1 MEKTSIDIYD
11 IVEEARTPS
20 IKFRRKVNNDEL
32 DKLYEERKRI
42 NQEIEKVEKK
52 GYQIDAAL
60 VRSVIKRAPKF
71 LVGKWIVL
79 QSEHYFARVKNV
91 TLGEDAFKIVDGAV
105 KLEFDFACHDI
116 DLNKNREV
124 GRDKSDLELEISIV
138 DDSAKYWIR
147 LATPEEAKELQE
159 YMDKEN
165 GTHG

>member
-124 GRDKSDLELEISIV
+124 DRGKNDLKLDISIV
-138 DDSAKYWIR
+138 DDSPKYWFR

-165 GTHG
+165 TKHG

>member
-1 MEKTSIDIYD
+1 MEKPNIDIYD
-11 IVEEARTPS
+11 IVEAARTPS
-20 IKFRRKVNNDEL
+20 IKFRRKVNNDKL
-32 DKLYEERKRI
+32 DKLYKERTRI
-42 NQEIEKVEKK
+42 NQEIEAARGK
-52 GYQIDAAL
+52 GHQIDAAL
-60 VRSVIKRAPKF
+60 VRAVIMRATNI

-91 TLGEDAFKIVDGAV
+91 TLGEDAYKVVDSAV

-124 GRDKSDLELEISIV
+124 DRDKNDLKLDISIV
-138 DDSAKYWIR
+138 DDSPKYWFR

-165 GTHG
+165 AKHG

>member
-1 MEKTSIDIYD
+1 MKKTSTDIYD

-32 DKLYEERKRI
+32 DKLYKERTRI
-42 NQEIEKVEKK
+42 NQEIEAARGK
-52 GYQIDAAL
+52 GHQIDAAL
-60 VRSVIKRAPKF
+60 VRSVIKRATNI

-91 TLGEDAFKIVDGAV
+91 ALGEDAYKVVDGAV

-124 GRDKSDLELEISIV
+124 DRDKNDLKLDISIV
-138 DDSAKYWIR
+138 DDSPKYWIR

-165 GTHG
+165 AKHG

>member
-20 IKFRRKVNNDEL
+20 IKFRRKVNDDEL
-32 DKLYEERKRI
+32 DKLREERRRI

-60 VRSVIKRAPKF
+60 VRSVIKRAHKI

-91 TLGEDAFKIVDGAV
+91 TLGEDAFKVVDGAV

-138 DDSAKYWIR
+138 DDSPKYWIR

-165 GTHG
+165 GKHG

>member
-1 MEKTSIDIYD
+1 MEKPSIDIFD

-20 IKFRRKVNNDEL
+20 IKFRRKVNKDEIN
-32 DKLYEERKRI
+32 KLYKERARI
-42 NQEIEKVEKK
+42 DKEIEAVQKK
-52 GYQIDAAL
+52 AYQIDAAL
-60 VRSVIKRAPKF
+60 VRSVIKRAPKI

-91 TLGEDAFKIVDGAV
+91 TLGEDAYKVVDGAV

-116 DLNKNREV
+116 DLNKNREE

-138 DDSAKYWIR
+138 DDSAKYWFR

-159 YMDKEN
+159 YMDKEVTN
-165 GTHG
+165 HG

>member
-1 MEKTSIDIYD
+1 MEKPNIDIYD

-20 IKFRRKVNNDEL
+20 IKFRRKVNDDEL
-32 DKLYEERKRI
+32 DKLYKERSRI
-42 NQEIEKVEKK
+42 DQEIEAARKK
-52 GYQIDAAL
+52 GHQIDAAL
-60 VRSVIKRAPKF
+60 VRAVIKRAPNI

-79 QSEHYFARVKNV
+79 QSEHYFARVKSV
-91 TLGEDAFKIVDGAV
+91 TLGKDAYKVVDGAV

-124 GRDKSDLELEISIV
+124 GRGKSDLELEISIV
-138 DDSAKYWIR
+138 DDSPKYWIR

-165 GTHG
+165 AKHG

>member
-1 MEKTSIDIYD
+1 MEKPNIDIYD

-20 IKFRRKVNNDEL
+20 IKFRRKVNDDEL
-32 DKLYEERKRI
+32 DKLYKERSRI
-42 NQEIEKVEKK
+42 DQEIESARKK
-52 GYQIDAAL
+52 GHQIDAAL
-60 VRSVIKRAPKF
+60 VRAVIKRAPNI

-79 QSEHYFARVKNV
+79 QSEHYFARVKSV
-91 TLGEDAFKIVDGAV
+91 TLGKDAYKVVDGAV

-124 GRDKSDLELEISIV
+124 GRGKSDLELEISIV
-138 DDSAKYWIR
+138 DDSPKYWIR

-165 GTHG
+165 AKHG